1 MNSRFSIPGLSS
13 FLSVFYP
20 QNCKCCGAT
29 LVRGEDLFCL
39 TCELNFSQF
48 LSQDFQGNEIEQL
61 FWGKAKI
68 ETCFAP
74 FQFLKQ
80 ENLQHLIHEF
90 KYNSNYS
97 LADRLGKLLGEKSQ
111 HLFHDCDLISFVPM
125 HKSKERKRGYNQ
137 GELLAKGVGSS
148 LDKPVVDI
156 LIRTVRSDSQTDKGV
171 YDRYQNMQNKFEL
184 DSCYLDVKHVLLVDD
199 VITTG
204 ATLAAC
210 AKVLNSRGIKVSIL
224 CLAFR
229 SLKH

>member
-1 MNSRFSIPGLSS
+1 
-13 FLSVFYP
+13 
-20 QNCKCCGAT
+20 
-29 LVRGEDLFCL
+29 LFCL
-39 TCELNFSQF
+39 SCELNFSEF
-48 LSQDFQGNEIEQL
+48 LPLDFQGNEIEQL
-61 FWGKAKI
+61 FWGKAKL

-74 FQFLKQ
+74 YQFLKQ

-125 HKSKERKRGYNQ
+125 HKRKERKRGYNQ
-137 GELLAKGVGSS
+137 GELLANGVGIS
-148 LDKPVVDI
+148 LGKPVADI

-184 DSCYLDVKHVLLVDD
+184 DSRYLDIKHVLLVDD

-210 AKVLNSRGIKVSIL
+210 ANVLNSRGIKVSIL